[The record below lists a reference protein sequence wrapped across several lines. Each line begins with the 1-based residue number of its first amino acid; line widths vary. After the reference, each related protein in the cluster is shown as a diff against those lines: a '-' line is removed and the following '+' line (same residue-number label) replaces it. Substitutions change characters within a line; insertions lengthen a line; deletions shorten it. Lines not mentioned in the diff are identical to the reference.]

1 MRRTGMA
8 TTAHSVTLDAGRASP
23 FFAIDNRHS
32 EAVTAECGRRSWLR
46 AAEERSN
53 ELEKK

>member
-46 AAEERSN
+46 AAEEERSN
-53 ELEKK
+53 EPTG